1 MFKRQKVGEEI
12 LEEMFHN
19 LQRNNYEQKTVK
31 LNKRI
36 EALDLL
42 NKAAINLESAGLHKE
57 AEAIIRTM
65 EMAAEEKPPT
75 IKKSPTIA
83 EQVQN
88 LKEYGMPLEPTD
100 AQKAEDTLYAEYMRD
115 PEVAI
120 EVAVDEDGNREE
132 KIPSADELLLMWNY

>member
-36 EALDLL
+36 EALNLL

-65 EMAAEEKPPT
+65 EMASEEKPPT
-75 IKKSPTIA
+75 VK

-88 LKEYGMPLEPTD
+88 LKDYGMPLKPTD
-100 AQKAEDTLYAEYMRD
+100 AQKAEDVLYDEYMQD

-132 KIPSADELLLMWNY
+132 KIPSANELSLMWNY

>member
-65 EMAAEEKPPT
+65 EMAAEEK
-75 IKKSPTIA
+75 SPTVK

-88 LKEYGMPLEPTD
+88 LKDYGMPLKPTD
-100 AQKAEDTLYAEYMRD
+100 AQKAEDTLYNEYMQD

-132 KIPSADELLLMWNY
+132 KIPSADELSLMWNY

>member
-65 EMAAEEKPPT
+65 EMAAEEK
-75 IKKSPTIA
+75 SPTVK

-88 LKEYGMPLEPTD
+88 LKDYGMPLKPTD
-100 AQKAEDTLYAEYMRD
+100 AQKAEDTLYNEYMQD

-132 KIPSADELLLMWNY
+132 KIASADELSLMWNY

>member
-75 IKKSPTIA
+75 VK

-88 LKEYGMPLEPTD
+88 LKDYGMPLKPTD

-132 KIPSADELLLMWNY
+132 KIPSADELSLMWNY

>member
-75 IKKSPTIA
+75 VK

-88 LKEYGMPLEPTD
+88 LKDYGMPLKPTD

-132 KIPSADELLLMWNY
+132 KIASADELSLMWNY

>member
-75 IKKSPTIA
+75 VK

-88 LKEYGMPLEPTD
+88 LKNYGMPLKPTD
-100 AQKAEDTLYAEYMRD
+100 AQRAEDTLYNEYMQD